1 MAYDLRP
8 IKRFIR
14 ENYPRGHP
22 LQIIIQERDT
32 VEDPKELIGKAE
44 VWLRLSHL

>member
-14 ENYPRGHP
+14 DNYPYDHP
-22 LQIIIQERDT
+22 LQIIIQEKDT
-32 VEDPKELIGKAE
+32 VEDTKELIGKAE
-44 VWLRLSHL
+44 VWLSLSHL